1 MSTNSVPRPDGP
13 PCVQFTQFQFCSWS
27 SRCGAT
33 CASRPILWTGKS
45 ATSRSAA
52 SLPRMT
58 RRCTAVTGPFWIRQV
73 PHRLYYAG
81 QRVRL
86 TQPFTTF
93 FWPAAYSSMFIP
105 HGRSGTDWT
114 STRNCKSSSL
124 LKDYS
129 WHLAGDTTVQ
139 NMCFI
144 ETGYKVTA
152 YKVNSD
158 IKWSFNSP
166 NFPLMTKFWSFIII
180 KLIRI

>member
-1 MSTNSVPRPDGP
+1 MRCDMRFASYPLDRQECHFKIGSVFAEDDEEVYSGNWTVLDQAGP
-13 PCVQFTQFQFCSWS
+13 APLILCWS
-27 SRCGAT
+27 KVAW
-33 CASRPILWTGKS
+33 LK
-45 ATSRSAA
+45 
-52 SLPRMT
+52 L
-58 RRCTAVTGPFWIRQV
+58 
-73 PHRLYYAG
+73 RLA
-81 QRVRL
+81 
-86 TQPFTTF
+86 QPLTTF

-105 HGRSGTDWT
+105 LGRSGTDWT

-180 KLIRI
+180 KLICI